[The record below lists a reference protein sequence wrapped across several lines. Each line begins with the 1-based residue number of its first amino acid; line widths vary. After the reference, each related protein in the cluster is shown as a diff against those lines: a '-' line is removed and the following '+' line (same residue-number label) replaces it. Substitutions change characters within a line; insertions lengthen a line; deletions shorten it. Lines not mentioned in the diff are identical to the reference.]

1 MMRILYI
8 IPIVHSAADMGSMA
22 KELEKKGIEKLGK
35 EKWEE
40 NQRRIAQF
48 WNQAEKEL
56 DALKLNYS
64 NVRVYQDG
72 LPIGGE
78 IGMKIVTQTA
88 AKGSRNYQI
97 VQKLV
102 EKGAMLEETESKELL
117 IKEYQ
122 FVQTFVQAPA
132 DKKNQALQA
141 YEQAK
146 DDLIKK
152 RDAYI
157 AKQIDTS
164 LKNTEIGILFIGAH
178 HKVQNKLPK
187 SITIKEL
194 K

>member
-1 MMRILYI
+1 MRTLYI

-35 EKWEE
+35 KKWEE

-48 WNQAEKEL
+48 WDQAEKEL
-56 DALKLNYS
+56 DALKLKYS

-78 IGMKIVTQTA
+78 IGMNIVTQTA

-102 EKGAMLEETESKELL
+102 EKGATLEETESKELL

-122 FVQTFVQAPA
+122 FVQAFVQAPV
-132 DKKNQALQA
+132 DKKTEAIQA
-141 YEQAK
+141 YEKAK

-157 AKQIDTS
+157 AKKIDES
-164 LKNTEIGILFIGAH
+164 LQQRETGILFIGAH
-178 HKVQNKLPK
+178 HKLKEKLPT
-187 SITIKEL
+187 SIIIKAL

>member
-1 MMRILYI
+1 MRTLYI

-35 EKWEE
+35 KKWEE

-48 WNQAEKEL
+48 WIQAEKEL

-64 NVRVYQDG
+64 NVRIYQDG

-78 IGMKIVTQTA
+78 TGMKIVTQTA

-102 EKGAMLEETESKELL
+102 EKGATLEETESKELL

-122 FVQTFVQAPA
+122 FVQTFVYAPA
-132 DKKNQALQA
+132 DKKNLALQA

-157 AKQIDTS
+157 AKRIDAS
-164 LKNTEIGILFIGAH
+164 LKKGETGILFIGAH
-178 HKVQNKLPK
+178 HKVKEKLPE
-187 SITIKEL
+187 SIAIKALE
-194 K
+194 

>member
-1 MMRILYI
+1 MRTLYI

-40 NQRRIAQF
+40 NQQRIAQF
-48 WNQAEKEL
+48 WDQAEKEL
-56 DALKLNYS
+56 DALKLDYGK
-64 NVRVYQDG
+64 VRVYQDG

-78 IGMKIVTQTA
+78 IGMNIVTQTA

-102 EKGAMLEETESKELL
+102 EKEAMLEETESKELL

-122 FVQTFVQAPA
+122 FVQAFVQAPTN
-132 DKKNQALQA
+132 KKSEAMQA
-141 YEQAK
+141 YEKAK

-164 LKNTEIGILFIGAH
+164 LKNRETGILFIGAH

>member
-1 MMRILYI
+1 MRTLYI

-35 EKWEE
+35 EKWKE

-48 WNQAEKEL
+48 WDQAEKEL
-56 DALKLNYS
+56 DALKLDYS

-72 LPIGGE
+72 LPVGGE

-97 VQKLV
+97 VQKLI
-102 EKGAMLEETESKELL
+102 EKGATLEETESKELL
-117 IKEYQ
+117 ITEYQ
-122 FVQTFVQAPA
+122 FVQAFVQAPA
-132 DKKNQALQA
+132 DKKDQALRA
-141 YEQAK
+141 YENAK

-152 RDAYI
+152 RDMYI
-157 AKQIDTS
+157 AKQIDAS
-164 LKNTEIGILFIGAH
+164 LKNGETGILFIGAH
-178 HKVQNKLPK
+178 HKVKEKLPK
-187 SITIKEL
+187 SIIIKAL

>member
-1 MMRILYI
+1 
-8 IPIVHSAADMGSMA
+8 MGSMA

-35 EKWEE
+35 KKWEE

-48 WNQAEKEL
+48 WDQAEKEL
-56 DALKLNYS
+56 DALKLNYNS
-64 NVRVYQDG
+64 VHVYQDG
-72 LPIGGE
+72 VPTGGE
-78 IGMKIVTQTA
+78 LGLKIVTQTA

-97 VQKLV
+97 VQKLI
-102 EKGAMLEETESKELL
+102 EKGATLEGTESKELL

-122 FVQTFVQAPA
+122 FVQAFVQATA
-132 DKKNQALQA
+132 DKKNQELQV

-164 LKNTEIGILFIGAH
+164 LKNGETGILFIGAH
-178 HKVQNKLPK
+178 HRVKEKLPK
-187 SITIKEL
+187 NITIKALE
-194 K
+194 

>member
-1 MMRILYI
+1 MRTLYI

-22 KELEKKGIEKLGK
+22 KELEKKGIEKLGR

-40 NQRRIAQF
+40 NQRLITQF
-48 WNQAEKEL
+48 WDQAEKEL
-56 DALKLNYS
+56 DALKLKYN
-64 NVRVYQDG
+64 NVRIYQDG
-72 LPIGGE
+72 LPAGGE

-97 VQKLV
+97 VQKLI
-102 EKGAMLEETESKELL
+102 EKGAMLEKTESKELL

-122 FVQTFVQAPA
+122 FVQAFVQAPA
-132 DKKNQALQA
+132 DKKDQALRV

-146 DDLIKK
+146 DDLIKE

-164 LKNTEIGILFIGAH
+164 LKDGETGILFIGAH
-178 HKVQNKLPK
+178 HKVKEKLPK
-187 SITIKEL
+187 SVTIKAL